1 MKKAAVG
8 VLMCAGL
15 AAMTSTLGCQSMID
29 KATKEAKYSAYE
41 MIGVEKRDLFKK
53 EVKKVQSSQ
62 EDTGEAFK
70 DALEKLQ
77 KIYAF
82 DGGNLE
88 RQYRSLN
95 SSYEDAQKEV
105 TSVHSR
111 VKTLE
116 TTAEDL
122 FKEWEGEI
130 KEISAADLR
139 AKSSETLRQTR
150 RRYSE
155 FHASLKK
162 SEARMDPVLRRLRD
176 HVLYLKHNLNAK
188 AIAGLQVESGKIQSD
203 IQGLIKDME
212 SSISQAESFAK
223 SLE

>member
-1 MKKAAVG
+1 
-8 VLMCAGL
+8 
-15 AAMTSTLGCQSMID
+15 MID

-41 MIGVEKRDLFKK
+41 MVGVEKRDLFKK

-77 KIYAF
+77 KIYSF

-88 RQYRSLN
+88 RQYKSLN
-95 SSYEDAQKEV
+95 SSYEDAKKEV
-105 TSVHSR
+105 GDVHER

-122 FKEWEGEI
+122 FKEWQDEI
-130 KEISAADLR
+130 KEITAADLR
-139 AKSSETLRQTR
+139 AKSSETLKQTR
-150 RRYSE
+150 QRYSE
-155 FHASLKK
+155 FHSSLKK
-162 SEARMDPVLRRLRD
+162 SEARMDPVLAKLHD

-188 AIAGLQVESGKIQSD
+188 AIANLKVESGKIQKD
-203 IQGLIKDME
+203 IESLIKDMNE
-212 SSISQAESFAK
+212 SVEQAKDFSK
-223 SLE
+223 SM

>member
-1 MKKAAVG
+1 MKKLALCAFAAG
-8 VLMCAGL
+8 SLALM
-15 AAMTSTLGCQSMID
+15 GCQSMID
-29 KATKEAKYSAYE
+29 KAKKEAKYSAYE
-41 MIGVEKRDLFKK
+41 MVGVEKRDLFKK

-62 EDTGEAFK
+62 EDTSEAFK

-77 KIYAF
+77 KIYSF

-88 RQYRSLN
+88 RQYKSLN

-105 TSVHSR
+105 ASVHDR

-130 KEISAADLR
+130 QQISAADLR
-139 AKSSETLRQTR
+139 RKSSENLRATR
-150 RRYSE
+150 QHYHQ

-162 SEARMDPVLRRLRD
+162 SEKSMDPVLQKLKD
-176 HVLYLKHNLNAK
+176 HVLYMKHNLNAK
-188 AIAGLQVESGKIQSD
+188 AIAGLKVESDKIQND
-203 IQGLIKDME
+203 IAALIKSMND
-212 SSISQAESFAK
+212 SIAQAESFAK
-223 SLE
+223 TIE

>member
-1 MKKAAVG
+1 MNV
-8 VLMCAGL
+8 
-15 AAMTSTLGCQSMID
+15 AAMIMWVFIGFGLLSGTLGCQSMID
-29 KATKEAKYSAYE
+29 KAKKEAKYSAYE

-53 EVKKVQSSQ
+53 EVKKVQSGQ

-95 SSYEDAQKEV
+95 SSYEEAQEEATTV
-105 TSVHSR
+105 RSR
-111 VKTLE
+111 IKTLE

-122 FKEWEGEI
+122 FKEWETEI
-130 KEISAADLR
+130 KEISATDLKS
-139 AKSSETLRQTR
+139 KSSETLRQTR
-150 RRYSE
+150 RRYNE

-162 SEARMDPVLRRLRD
+162 SEARMDPVLRRLKD

-188 AIAGLQVESGKIQSD
+188 AIAGLKGESGKIQND
-203 IQGLIKDME
+203 IENLIKDME
-212 SSISQAESFAK
+212 ISISQAKDFAK
-223 SLE
+223 SL

>member
-1 MKKAAVG
+1 MKKLALCAFAAG
-8 VLMCAGL
+8 SLALM
-15 AAMTSTLGCQSMID
+15 GCQSMID
-29 KATKEAKYSAYE
+29 KAKKEAKYSAYE
-41 MIGVEKRDLFKK
+41 MVGVEKRDLFKK

-62 EDTGEAFK
+62 EDTSEAFK

-88 RQYRSLN
+88 RQYKSLN

-105 TSVHSR
+105 ASVHER

-130 KEISAADLR
+130 QQISAADLR
-139 AKSSETLRQTR
+139 RKSSENLRATR
-150 RRYSE
+150 QHYNQ

-162 SEARMDPVLRRLRD
+162 SEKSMDPVLQKLKD
-176 HVLYLKHNLNAK
+176 HVLYMKHNLNAK
-188 AIAGLQVESGKIQSD
+188 AIAGLKVESDKIQND
-203 IQGLIKDME
+203 IAALIKNMND
-212 SSISQAESFAK
+212 SIAQAESFAK
-223 SLE
+223 TID

>member
-1 MKKAAVG
+1 MKRAALLSLLVG
-8 VLMCAGL
+8 SLSV
-15 AAMTSTLGCQSMID
+15 LGCQSMVD
-29 KATKEAKYSAYE
+29 KAKNEVKYSAYE
-41 MIGVEKRDLFKK
+41 MVGVEKRDLFKK
-53 EVKKVQSSQ
+53 DVKKVQSSQ

-95 SSYEDAQKEV
+95 SSYEDAQEEV
-105 TSVHSR
+105 TSVHER

-139 AKSSETLRQTR
+139 TKSSATLRETR
-150 RRYSE
+150 QRYNE

-162 SEARMDPVLRRLRD
+162 SQNRMDPVLRKLRD

-188 AIAGLQVESGKIQSD
+188 AIAGLKVESSKIQND
-203 IQGLIKDME
+203 IESLIKDMN
-212 SSISQAESFAK
+212 SSIAQAEDFAK
-223 SLE
+223 TID